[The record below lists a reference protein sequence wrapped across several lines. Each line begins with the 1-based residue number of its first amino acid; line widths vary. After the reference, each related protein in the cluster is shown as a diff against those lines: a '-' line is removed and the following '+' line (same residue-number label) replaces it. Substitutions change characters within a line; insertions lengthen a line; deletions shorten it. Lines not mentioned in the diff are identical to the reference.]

1 MKIMKMSNKSHFR
14 TNVYVALNTIEN
26 RLKDSKC
33 NYSTIAKSITI
44 KDVTDKNRNGIES
57 IVENAVTEV
66 FHCKDSKK
74 VCKKNTFNNN
84 LYIRFK
90 KAI

>member
-1 MKIMKMSNKSHFR
+1 MKMSNKSHFK

-44 KDVTDKNRNGIES
+44 KDVTDKNRHGIES

-66 FHCKDSKK
+66 FHCNDSKK
-74 VCKKNTFNNN
+74 VCKKNTFNNKYFDVMHDVN
-84 LYIRFK
+84 R
-90 KAI
+90 

>member
-1 MKIMKMSNKSHFR
+1 MKMSNKSHFK

-44 KDVTDKNRNGIES
+44 KDVTDKNRHGIES
-57 IVENAVTEV
+57 IVENAVT
-66 FHCKDSKK
+66 
-74 VCKKNTFNNN
+74 
-84 LYIRFK
+84 
-90 KAI
+90 